1 MVRNTIGGSKTKSLS
16 RKLLN
21 NNNDDVI
28 PTSNDPLEIQVFVSK
43 IFGNGIVQVT
53 NPIDNSTLICH
64 IRGKF
69 RGRNKKNNLISL
81 NSLLIVGL
89 RHWENPH
96 SNCDII
102 HILPGTFLPTN
113 NYYNDHDDISFTNN
127 TTSTTL
133 QHHTNT
139 NTNTNTNTYQH
150 DIDIDL
156 DLDLDLI

>member
-127 TTSTTL
+127 TTYTTI
-133 QHHTNT
+133 QHHT

-150 DIDIDL
+150 DIQLDL

>member
-139 NTNTNTNTYQH
+139 NTYQH
-150 DIDIDL
+150 DL
-156 DLDLDLI
+156 QLDLDLI

>member
-43 IFGNGIVQVT
+43 IFGNGILQVT

-102 HILPGTFLPTN
+102 HILPGTFIPTQYN
-113 NYYNDHDDISFTNN
+113 NDYNDDISFTNN
-127 TTSTTL
+127 NNNTTTYTNI
-133 QHHTNT
+133 HTNT
-139 NTNTNTNTYQH
+139 H
-150 DIDIDL
+150 DLQLDIDL
-156 DLDLDLI
+156 DLI

>member
-21 NNNDDVI
+21 NNIDDDVI

-43 IFGNGIVQVT
+43 IFGNGILQVT

-102 HILPGTFLPTN
+102 HILPGTFIPTHYN
-113 NYYNDHDDISFTNN
+113 NDYNDDISFTNN
-127 TTSTTL
+127 NNNNTTT
-133 QHHTNT
+133 HTNT
-139 NTNTNTNTYQH
+139 HYTTHTNTH
-150 DIDIDL
+150 DL
-156 DLDLDLI
+156 HLHLDLDLI

>member
-139 NTNTNTNTYQH
+139 NTYQH
-150 DIDIDL
+150 DLQL

>member
-21 NNNDDVI
+21 NNIDDDVI

-43 IFGNGIVQVT
+43 IFGNGILQVT

-102 HILPGTFLPTN
+102 HILPGTFIPTQYN
-113 NYYNDHDDISFTNN
+113 NNNDYNDDISFTNN
-127 TTSTTL
+127 NNNNTTTYTPSNSL
-133 QHHTNT
+133 QHDLHLDL
-139 NTNTNTNTYQH
+139 

-156 DLDLDLI
+156 I